1 MKRFMQNSKQCLKFG
16 LCYLLVGMGLIAPMA
31 ATAESD
37 TSITT
42 LTPEQMES
50 YRFQVPDSKV
60 TVKDLTMG
68 QRAIMA
74 KQRRAAKDLIVR
86 QLGIVNIQ
94 GTKQD
99 LRALQ
104 QLVDREVLDKKQVEE
119 WQTIGVL
126 FGDILAKEFKLN
138 WVSYEDELGENKALR
153 YRKSENYVFP
163 VTLFSKR
170 ARFDEEIDMFEVYA
184 KLEGQIK
191 EFIAWENKPK
201 LPNT

>member
-1 MKRFMQNSKQCLKFG
+1 MKRFPRYFRHGLGCLIV
-16 LCYLLVGMGLIAPMA
+16 CVGFIASAVA
-31 ATAESD
+31 AAESE

-42 LTPEQMES
+42 LTPEQLES

-104 QLVDREVLDKKQVEE
+104 QLVDREVLDKSQVEE

-170 ARFDEEIDMFEVYA
+170 VRFDEEIDMLEVYA